1 MKNKKIISIILF
13 VFLIQVFAQS
23 LVFAENKAPKNEKL
37 IIITANRLD
46 LEDFKSI
53 NSIGESNQGYIGLM
67 NIRGAK
73 GTNDASSY
81 ASIGWGRKSYVLN
94 KDLTFFDYSDVAKS
108 NHYKFTTKEE
118 PSKISNL
125 NINTLIQTNS
135 ESDFGAIPGNL
146 GEIAKKNDLK
156 ISVIGNSDKEE
167 PLLFSGAIAMDT
179 FGRINSGNIDDVN
192 IVDYEAPYSIRTDYD
207 KLLISFREQYKSSDI
222 VVIEL
227 GDSYR
232 LDEYKKMMTDSAYEE
247 YKGTLINRIDS
258 FISNVENELSK
269 NDSLMVVS
277 PFPSLENYKEGYR
290 LSPVYILNEN
300 EEGLGVLTSA
310 STRRDGVISNIDI
323 SAYINNRFELIN
335 PEISGKPIVEK
346 QYENPWTF
354 LEAENQKIVS
364 LSSVRIPVLYTY
376 AVFEMCVWIL
386 TLVIGLFYAKVP
398 KIVIRAVK
406 FILRITLLIPL
417 VILIIPI
424 FNFADVIYSL
434 IIGLLFL
441 TVGYAIISKLI
452 KNDLNTIAILSGLT
466 TIILL
471 FDMAVFN
478 QFLIKNSLLG
488 YDPIIGARF
497 YGIGNEYMGVLV
509 GASLITISIFFE
521 KFGFKNIILLPFAL
535 AVVFIMG
542 NPMMGANVGGTITIS
557 AAFLFLILKS
567 NGIKIDIKKIIGIFG
582 AIILIVS
589 FMAWMDFNNE
599 NRSHLA
605 NTILTII
612 NTGPSAILQIIIRKI
627 SMNIQLISASMWS
640 RVLILAIILMV
651 MLFYKPFGVLKK
663 LCQKHPYIANGWI
676 AILVGSV
683 VGFMVNDSGV
693 VAAATSISYVVVP
706 MLVLLLNN
714 SDDIN
719 FLKK

>member
-1 MKNKKIISIILF
+1 
-13 VFLIQVFAQS
+13 
-23 LVFAENKAPKNEKL
+23 
-37 IIITANRLD
+37 
-46 LEDFKSI
+46 
-53 NSIGESNQGYIGLM
+53 
-67 NIRGAK
+67 
-73 GTNDASSY
+73 
-81 ASIGWGRKSYVLN
+81 
-94 KDLTFFDYSDVAKS
+94 
-108 NHYKFTTKEE
+108 
-118 PSKISNL
+118 
-125 NINTLIQTNS
+125 
-135 ESDFGAIPGNL
+135 
-146 GEIAKKNDLK
+146 
-156 ISVIGNSDKEE
+156 
-167 PLLFSGAIAMDT
+167 
-179 FGRINSGNIDDVN
+179 
-192 IVDYEAPYSIRTDYD
+192 
-207 KLLISFREQYKSSDI
+207 
-222 VVIEL
+222 
-227 GDSYR
+227 
-232 LDEYKKMMTDSAYEE
+232 
-247 YKGTLINRIDS
+247 
-258 FISNVENELSK
+258 
-269 NDSLMVVS
+269 
-277 PFPSLENYKEGYR
+277 
-290 LSPVYILNEN
+290 
-300 EEGLGVLTSA
+300 
-310 STRRDGVISNIDI
+310 
-323 SAYINNRFELIN
+323 
-335 PEISGKPIVEK
+335 
-346 QYENPWTF
+346 
-354 LEAENQKIVS
+354 
-364 LSSVRIPVLYTY
+364 
-376 AVFEMCVWIL
+376 MCVWIL

-567 NGIKIDIKKIIGIFG
+567 NGIKIDIKKIIGIFV
-582 AIILIVS
+582 AIVLIVS

>member
-1 MKNKKIISIILF
+1 MQF
-13 VFLIQVFAQS
+13 
-23 LVFAENKAPKNEKL
+23 EEKYL
-37 IIITANRLD
+37 
-46 LEDFKSI
+46 
-53 NSIGESNQGYIGLM
+53 
-67 NIRGAK
+67 
-73 GTNDASSY
+73 
-81 ASIGWGRKSYVLN
+81 
-94 KDLTFFDYSDVAKS
+94 
-108 NHYKFTTKEE
+108 
-118 PSKISNL
+118 
-125 NINTLIQTNS
+125 
-135 ESDFGAIPGNL
+135 
-146 GEIAKKNDLK
+146 
-156 ISVIGNSDKEE
+156 
-167 PLLFSGAIAMDT
+167 
-179 FGRINSGNIDDVN
+179 
-192 IVDYEAPYSIRTDYD
+192 
-207 KLLISFREQYKSSDI
+207 
-222 VVIEL
+222 
-227 GDSYR
+227 
-232 LDEYKKMMTDSAYEE
+232 
-247 YKGTLINRIDS
+247 
-258 FISNVENELSK
+258 
-269 NDSLMVVS
+269 
-277 PFPSLENYKEGYR
+277 
-290 LSPVYILNEN
+290 
-300 EEGLGVLTSA
+300 
-310 STRRDGVISNIDI
+310 
-323 SAYINNRFELIN
+323 
-335 PEISGKPIVEK
+335 
-346 QYENPWTF
+346 
-354 LEAENQKIVS
+354 
-364 LSSVRIPVLYTY
+364 
-376 AVFEMCVWIL
+376 
-386 TLVIGLFYAKVP
+386 
-398 KIVIRAVK
+398 
-406 FILRITLLIPL
+406 
-417 VILIIPI
+417 
-424 FNFADVIYSL
+424 
-434 IIGLLFL
+434 
-441 TVGYAIISKLI
+441 KLI

-567 NGIKIDIKKIIGIFG
+567 NGVKIDIKKIIGIFV
-582 AIILIVS
+582 AIVLIVS